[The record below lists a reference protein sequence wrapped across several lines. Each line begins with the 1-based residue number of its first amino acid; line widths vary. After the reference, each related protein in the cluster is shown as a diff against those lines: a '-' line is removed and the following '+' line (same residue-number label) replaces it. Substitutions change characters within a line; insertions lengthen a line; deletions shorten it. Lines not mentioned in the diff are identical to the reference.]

1 MRRRHLWCMS
11 SFLAGLSLYMEGYS
25 QKNAPRSTANA
36 EGNEMEM
43 EVRGGGDASKV
54 WWEEK
59 GMVMRHS
66 TAMQRT
72 RSRIHSPL

>member
-36 EGNEMEM
+36 EWNEMEM

-54 WWEEK
+54 WWEGKERA
-59 GMVMRHS
+59 MRHS
-66 TAMQRT
+66 MALQST
-72 RSRIHSPL
+72 RN